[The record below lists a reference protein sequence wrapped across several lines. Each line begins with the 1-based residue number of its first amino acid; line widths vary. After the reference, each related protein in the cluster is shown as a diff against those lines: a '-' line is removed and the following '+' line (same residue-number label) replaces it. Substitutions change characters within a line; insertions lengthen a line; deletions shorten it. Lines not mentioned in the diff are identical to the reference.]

1 MCGLITHLPRG
12 SEHLKSCYRQSYGRG
27 HTRKQVWVLVCGYFN
42 SSQKNKQVS
51 TPKSLVLNQ
60 WKRAALYMVTFTSF
74 FPLTERLCWVFVAVP
89 GFFSSCG
96 ERGLLSSC
104 GAGVS
109 HCSDFFCRRA
119 WALECSGFSS
129 SSTQGQSLRRWDL
142 IGPRYVG
149 SSWSRDQTCVPSI
162 DRWIFIH
169 WITRE
174 ASPHLLKWDYPLC
187 LILRFTFVF
196 ISSILKKKK
205 ERKKASIEKSFRP
218 RVTNSNVYRGQTV
231 MDTNR

>member
-1 MCGLITHLPRG
+1 
-12 SEHLKSCYRQSYGRG
+12 
-27 HTRKQVWVLVCGYFN
+27 
-42 SSQKNKQVS
+42 
-51 TPKSLVLNQ
+51 
-60 WKRAALYMVTFTSF
+60 MVTFTSLF
-74 FPLTERLCWVFVAVP
+74 SLTVRLRWVFVSVP

-119 WALECSGFSS
+119 WALECSGFTSCS
-129 SSTQGQSLRRWDL
+129 IQGQSLRHWDL
-142 IGPRYVG
+142 IAPRHVG
-149 SSWSRDQTCVPSI
+149 SSCSRDHTCVPSI

-169 WITRE
+169 WTTRE

-187 LILRFTFVF
+187 LILRFTLVSV
-196 ISSILKKKK
+196 SSILKKKK
-205 ERKKASIEKSFRP
+205 RKKERKKKAIEKSFRLW
-218 RVTNSNVYRGQTV
+218 VTNSNVYRGQTV